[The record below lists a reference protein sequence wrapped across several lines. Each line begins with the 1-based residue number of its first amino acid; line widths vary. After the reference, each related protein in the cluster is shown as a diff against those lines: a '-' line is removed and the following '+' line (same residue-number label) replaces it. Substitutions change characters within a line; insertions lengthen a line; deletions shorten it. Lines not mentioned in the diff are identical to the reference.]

1 MTLDG
6 APSDPSSC
14 VSSDEPDISQIKVRS
29 CLFMCAYTHHAVLP
43 LSQKPSENG
52 VAPEAATKSAMSET
66 AHSAFGCERDA
77 GAAPPSIPN
86 PTAPPPSAPPA
97 NRNEG
102 KDPSTS
108 SKPGLPAGTNASYG
122 GSSIESPSL
131 TGVTLDGAPS
141 DPSSCISS
149 DEPDISQTKV
159 RFYFLLLLCVI
170 FFLVGCAM
178 TRVPV
183 LCPDSDRNEGCCRRT
198 ERR

>member
-1 MTLDG
+1 MY
-6 APSDPSSC
+6 AC
-14 VSSDEPDISQIKVRS
+14 
-29 CLFMCAYTHHAVLP
+29 THHAVLP
-43 LSQKPSENG
+43 LSQNPSENQ
-52 VAPEAATKSAMSET
+52 VPPEAATKSTVMPET
-66 AHSAFGCERDA
+66 AHSAFSCERDA

-86 PTAPPPSAPPA
+86 TTASPPSAPPA
-97 NRNEG
+97 
-102 KDPSTS
+102 K
-108 SKPGLPAGTNASYG
+108 LPAGGTNASYG
-122 GSSIESPSL
+122 GSSTESPSL

-141 DPSSCISS
+141 DPSSCVSS

-183 LCPDSDRNEGCCRRT
+183 LCPDSDRNERCDGCCRRT